1 MNEYNTVLADTI
13 LILLTCLFS
22 PTTHMTL
29 LTLFLSQA
37 FVNLVFHKFRMLK
50 TV

>member
-22 PTTHMTL
+22 PTIYMT
-29 LTLFLSQA
+29 LTLFHSQA
-37 FVNLVFHKFRMLK
+37 FVNLVFHKFRMVK